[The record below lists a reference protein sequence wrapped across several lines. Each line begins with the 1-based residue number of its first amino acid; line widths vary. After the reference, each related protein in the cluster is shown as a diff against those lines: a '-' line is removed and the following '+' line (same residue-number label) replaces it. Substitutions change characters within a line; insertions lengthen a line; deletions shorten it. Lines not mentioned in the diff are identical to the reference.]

1 VSLTAKMRKKEPEVA
16 SGSAKVSRPAGSSVE
31 REKLA
36 AQVEKLAVEAFRTY
50 EHSLKKL
57 AELRPLIAQLREVFL
72 KLQPGEKIAGC
83 KTWTDFCE
91 RVLHRTDR
99 RIRQI
104 LSGANPASE
113 KHSRKSLQAKKDLSA
128 VSEPKTVK
136 VPEANNAEWTPELV
150 VETSFDYVYSV
161 FQKAKLLDEDHN
173 KALLQLIEKL
183 RHEVF
188 LGD

>member
-1 VSLTAKMRKKEPEVA
+1 
-16 SGSAKVSRPAGSSVE
+16 
-31 REKLA
+31 
-36 AQVEKLAVEAFRTY
+36 
-50 EHSLKKL
+50 
-57 AELRPLIAQLREVFL
+57 
-72 KLQPGEKIAGC
+72 
-83 KTWTDFCE
+83 
-91 RVLHRTDR
+91 
-99 RIRQI
+99 
-104 LSGANPASE
+104 
-113 KHSRKSLQAKKDLSA
+113 
-128 VSEPKTVK
+128 VK